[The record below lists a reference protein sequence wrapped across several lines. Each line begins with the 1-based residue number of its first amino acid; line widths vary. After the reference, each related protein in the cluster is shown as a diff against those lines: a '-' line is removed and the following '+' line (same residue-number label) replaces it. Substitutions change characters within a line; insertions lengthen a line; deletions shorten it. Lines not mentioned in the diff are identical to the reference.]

1 MDIDKALC
9 QLHDEKKRLDS
20 AIAALEA
27 QIAAS
32 TGKKVGGHPGR
43 KSMNPQARREVSQR
57 MSRYW
62 AARRAQAQQLTPK
75 D

>member
-1 MDIDKALC
+1 MDIHKALC
-9 QLHDEKKRLDS
+9 QLHDEKKRLDA

-27 QIAAS
+27 RIAAS
-32 TGKKVGGHPGR
+32 TGKSRRPGR
-43 KSMNPQARREVSQR
+43 KSMSPQARREVSQR

>member
-1 MDIDKALC
+1 MDINKALC
-9 QLHDEKKRLDS
+9 QLRDEKKRLDS

-32 TGKKVGGHPGR
+32 TGKSGRGRRGR
-43 KSMNPQARREVSQR
+43 KSMSPQARLEVSQR

-62 AARRAQAQQLTPK
+62 AARRAQARQLAPE

>member
-9 QLHDEKKRLDS
+9 QLHDEKKRLDA

-27 QIAAS
+27 QIAAA
-32 TGKKVGGHPGR
+32 TGKSRRTRPGR
-43 KSMNPQARREVSQR
+43 KSMSPQARLEVSQR
-57 MSRYW
+57 MARYW
-62 AARRAQAQQLTPK
+62 AARRAQAQQLTPE

>member
-1 MDIDKALC
+1 MDVNKALC

-27 QIAAS
+27 RIAAS
-32 TGKKVGGHPGR
+32 TGQSGRGRRGR
-43 KSMNPQARREVSQR
+43 KSMSPQARREVSQR
-57 MSRYW
+57 MTRYW
-62 AARRAQAQQLTPK
+62 AARRAQAQQLTPE